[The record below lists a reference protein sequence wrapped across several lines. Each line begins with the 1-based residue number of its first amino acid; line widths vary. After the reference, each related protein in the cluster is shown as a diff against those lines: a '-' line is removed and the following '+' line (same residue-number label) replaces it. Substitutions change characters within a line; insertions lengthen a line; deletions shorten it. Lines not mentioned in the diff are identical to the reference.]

1 MKRLSLVL
9 LGVVLLGFMGASPSL
24 SQGQPSPL
32 GIVIQP
38 TEFQAFIQVSRPVC
52 AVGQTIEIQYRASEA
67 PYYAYILDIQG
78 NNVTRLLPNRF
89 EPNNYVTDTNW
100 RTLPGVMT
108 YRLVCSP
115 PLGPEYVQI
124 IASTERIPQLETGT
138 GDFPLLGTNPQAVGQ
153 QIQQAIQ
160 ALVPTA
166 KVATA
171 VASLQIV
178 SGQPQPPT
186 CPPGYVGTPP
196 NCVPI
201 QPPTPQP
208 PTQQPS
214 GFTVQQVITPG
225 SPQFAQMAMQIMAK
239 LQAAGLAQ
247 ALAQA
252 QATQVPQGQNAAPLA
267 TAPQQINIQQLQN
280 TYVFTGVLQLNQNA
294 TVSGYT
300 IPAGKYLTAI
310 GEDPIFVLIDI
321 FTGQIVV
328 IIIVTCPPIF
338 TPFNLLIFFFGWFFS
353 PFPGPFPGPFPFPY
367 PFPWPFPIVMPAAC
381 SGLPNQ
387 LPFTVAIGS
396 GAPIV
401 SLPGVMQIKDA
412 GWFFNALQIQ
422 SLGPALSFQRFSS
435 FGLIQIGFI
444 GSFSTASIPYTFLGT
459 FLLLVQGGGKTVCIQ
474 GVVSFGTVFG
484 FAWHN

>member
-1 MKRLSLVL
+1 MKRLSLIV
-9 LGVVLLGFMGASPSL
+9 LGVVLMSLVGNAPSF
-24 SQGQPSPL
+24 SQGQASPL

-38 TEFQAFIQVSRPVC
+38 TEFQAFIEVSRPVC
-52 AVGQTIEIQYRASEA
+52 AVGQTIEIRYRASEA

-89 EPNNYVTDTNW
+89 EPNNYITDTNW

-124 IASTERIPQLETGT
+124 IASTERIPQLEGGT

-153 QIQQAIQ
+153 KIQQAIQ
-160 ALVPTA
+160 AIVPTA

-171 VASLQIV
+171 VANLQIV
-178 SGQPQPPT
+178 ASQPQPPS

-196 NCVPI
+196 NCVPVG
-201 QPPTPQP
+201 QPPSQP
-208 PTQQPS
+208 PVS

-225 SPQFAQMAMQIMAK
+225 SPQFAQMSMQIMAK

-252 QATQVPQGQNAAPLA
+252 QATQIPQGQNAAPLA
-267 TAPQQINIQQLQN
+267 TAPQQISVEQLKN
-280 TYVFTGVLQLNQNA
+280 TYIFTGVLSLDRPA

-328 IIIVTCPPIF
+328 IIIVICPPVF
-338 TPFNLLIFFFGWFFS
+338 TPFNLLVFFFGWFFT
-353 PFPGPFPGPFPFPY
+353 PIPGPWPFPY

-387 LPFTVAIGS
+387 FPFTVAIGS

-412 GWFFNALQIQ
+412 GLFFNALQIQ
-422 SLGPALSFQRFSS
+422 SLGPALSFQRYSS
-435 FGLIQIGFI
+435 FGMVQLGFI
-444 GSFSTASIPYTFLGT
+444 GSFSTASLPYVTLGT
-459 FLLLVQGGGKTVCIQ
+459 FVLFVQGGGKTVCIQ
-474 GVVSFGTVFG
+474 GVVGFGSVYG
-484 FAWHN
+484 FASHN

>member
-1 MKRLSLVL
+1 MKRVSLVF
-9 LGVVLLGFMGASPSL
+9 LGVVLLGL
-24 SQGQPSPL
+24 SGVTAGFSQAQPSPL

-52 AVGQTIEIQYRASEA
+52 AVGQTIEIQYRANEA

-89 EPNNYVTDTNW
+89 EPNNQINDTNFH
-100 RTLPGVMT
+100 TLPGVAI

-115 PLGPEYVQI
+115 PFGPEHVQI
-124 IASTERIPQLETGT
+124 IASTERIPQLETGS

-153 QIQQAIQ
+153 QLQQAIQ
-160 ALVPTA
+160 AIVPTA

-171 VASLQIV
+171 VANLQVV
-178 SGQPQPPT
+178 SGQVQPPT

-196 NCVPI
+196 NCVPVT
-201 QPPTPQP
+201 QPPT
-208 PTQQPS
+208 S
-214 GFTVQQVITPG
+214 GFNVQQVITPG
-225 SPQFAQMAMQIMAK
+225 SAQFAQMSLQIMAK

-252 QATQVPQGQNAAPLA
+252 QATTVPQGQNAAPLS
-267 TAPQQINIQQLQN
+267 TAPQQINIQEIQN

-300 IPAGKYLTAI
+300 IPAGKYLTAV

-328 IIIVTCPPIF
+328 IIIVTTPPIF
-338 TPFNLLIFFFGWFFS
+338 TPFNILLFFFGWFFS
-353 PFPGPFPGPFPFPY
+353 PFPSPFPF
-367 PFPWPFPIVMPAAC
+367 PFPWPFPIVLPGAC

-387 LPFTVAIGS
+387 FPFTVAIGS

-401 SLPGVMQIKDA
+401 NLAGVMAIKDA
-412 GWFFNALQIQ
+412 GFFFNALQIQ
-422 SLGPALSFQRFSS
+422 SLGPALSFQRFTS
-435 FGLIQIGFI
+435 FGSIGLGFI
-444 GSFSTASIPYTFLGT
+444 GSFSTASLPYSSLGT
-459 FLLLVQGGGKTVCIQ
+459 FVLLVQGGGKTSCIQ

-484 FAWHN
+484 FASHN

>member
-1 MKRLSLVL
+1 MKRVSLVF
-9 LGVVLLGFMGASPSL
+9 LGVVLLGL
-24 SQGQPSPL
+24 SGVTAGFSQAQPSPL

-52 AVGQTIEIQYRASEA
+52 AVGQTIEIQYRANEA

-89 EPNNYVTDTNW
+89 EPNNQINDTNFH
-100 RTLPGVMT
+100 TLPGVAI

-115 PLGPEYVQI
+115 PFGPEYVQI
-124 IASTERIPQLETGT
+124 IASTERIPQLETGS

-153 QIQQAIQ
+153 QLQQAIQ
-160 ALVPTA
+160 AIVPTA

-171 VASLQIV
+171 VANLQVV
-178 SGQPQPPT
+178 SGQVQPPT

-196 NCVPI
+196 NCVPVT
-201 QPPTPQP
+201 QPPT
-208 PTQQPS
+208 S
-214 GFTVQQVITPG
+214 GFNVQQVITPG
-225 SPQFAQMAMQIMAK
+225 SAQFAQMSLQIMAK

-252 QATQVPQGQNAAPLA
+252 QATTVPQGQNAAPLS
-267 TAPQQINIQQLQN
+267 TAPQQINIQEIQN

-300 IPAGKYLTAI
+300 IPAGKYLTAV

-328 IIIVTCPPIF
+328 IIIVTTPPIF
-338 TPFNLLIFFFGWFFS
+338 TPFNILLFFFGWFFS
-353 PFPGPFPGPFPFPY
+353 PFPSPFPF
-367 PFPWPFPIVMPAAC
+367 PFPWPFPIVLPGAC

-387 LPFTVAIGS
+387 FPFTVAIGS

-401 SLPGVMQIKDA
+401 NLAGVMAIKDA
-412 GWFFNALQIQ
+412 GFFFNALQIQ
-422 SLGPALSFQRFSS
+422 SLGPALSFQRFTS
-435 FGLIQIGFI
+435 FGSIGLGFI
-444 GSFSTASIPYTFLGT
+444 GSFSTASLPYSSLGT
-459 FLLLVQGGGKTVCIQ
+459 FVLLVQGGGKTSCIQ

-484 FAWHN
+484 FASHN

>member
-1 MKRLSLVL
+1 MKRLSLVV
-9 LGVVLLGFMGASPSL
+9 LGVVLMGLVGVSPSF

-38 TEFQAFIQVSRPVC
+38 SEFQAFIQVSRPVC
-52 AVGQTIEIQYRASEA
+52 AVGQTIEIQYRANEA
-67 PYYAYILDIQG
+67 PYFAYILDVQG

-89 EPNNYVTDTNW
+89 EPNNQINDTNW
-100 RTLPGVMT
+100 HTLPGVAI

-160 ALVPTA
+160 AIVPTA

-171 VASLQIV
+171 VANLQIV
-178 SGQPQPPT
+178 SGQQQPPS

-196 NCVPI
+196 NCVPVG
-201 QPPTPQP
+201 QP
-208 PTQQPS
+208 PTQPPS
-214 GFTVQQVITPG
+214 GFSVQQVITPG
-225 SPQFAQMAMQIMAK
+225 SPQFAQMSGQIMAK

-252 QATQVPQGQNAAPLA
+252 QATQVPQGQNAAPLS
-267 TAPQQINIQQLQN
+267 TAPQQISIEQIQN
-280 TYVFTGVLQLNQNA
+280 TYIFTGVLNLDRPA

-328 IIIVTCPPIF
+328 IIIVTVPPIF

-353 PFPGPFPGPFPFPY
+353 PFPGPFPFPF

-387 LPFTVAIGS
+387 FPFTVAIGS

-401 SLPGVMQIKDA
+401 SLPGVVQIKDA

-422 SLGPALSFQRFSS
+422 SLGPALSFQRFTS
-435 FGLIQIGFI
+435 FGSFAFGFI
-444 GSFSTASIPYTFLGT
+444 GSFSTASLPYSSLGT
-459 FLLLVQGGGKTVCIQ
+459 FVLLVQGGGKTVCIQ
-474 GVVSFGTVFG
+474 GVVNFGTVFG
-484 FAWHN
+484 FASHN

>member
-1 MKRLSLVL
+1 MKRLSLVF
-9 LGVVLLGFMGASPSL
+9 LGVVLLGLAGVGPSF

-52 AVGQTIEIQYRASEA
+52 AVGQTIEIQYRANEA

-78 NNVTRLLPNRF
+78 NNVQRLLPNRF
-89 EPNNYVTDTNW
+89 EPNNLVATTDW
-100 RTLPGVMT
+100 RTLPGVAT

-115 PLGPEYVQI
+115 PFGPEYVQI

-153 QIQQAIQ
+153 QLQQAIQ
-160 ALVPTA
+160 AIVPTA

-171 VASLQIV
+171 VAQLQV
-178 SGQPQPPT
+178 VQGQVQPPT

-196 NCVPI
+196 NCVPV

-208 PTQQPS
+208 PTTP
-214 GFTVQQVITPG
+214 GFNVQQVIPPS
-225 SPQFAQMAMQIMAK
+225 SPQFAQMSAQIMAK

-252 QATQVPQGQNAAPLA
+252 QATQVPQGQNAAPLG
-267 TAPQQINIQQLQN
+267 TAPQQINIQQIQN
-280 TYVFTGVLQLNQNA
+280 TYIFTGVLQLNQNA

-328 IIIVTCPPIF
+328 IIIVTTPPIF
-338 TPFNLLIFFFGWFFS
+338 TPFNLLLFFFGWFFS
-353 PFPGPFPGPFPFPY
+353 PFPGPFPF
-367 PFPWPFPIVMPAAC
+367 PFPWPFPIVMPTAC

-387 LPFTVAIGS
+387 FPFNVAVGS

-401 SLPGVMQIKDA
+401 NLVGVMQIKDA
-412 GWFFNALQIQ
+412 GWFFNALQVQ
-422 SLGPALSFQRFSS
+422 SLGPTLSFQRYTS
-435 FGLIQIGFI
+435 FGSFQFGFI
-444 GSFSTASIPYTFLGT
+444 GSFSTASLPYSSLGT
-459 FLLLVQGGGKTVCIQ
+459 FVLLVQGGGKTVCMQ
-474 GVVSFGTVFG
+474 GVVGFGAVYG
-484 FAWHN
+484 IASHN

>member
-1 MKRLSLVL
+1 MKRVSLVVLGAVLVGL
-9 LGVVLLGFMGASPSL
+9 LSVSPSF
-24 SQGQPSPL
+24 SQGQASPL

-38 TEFQAFIQVSRPVC
+38 SEFQAFIHVSRPVC
-52 AVGQTIEIQYRASEA
+52 AVGQTIEIQYRANEA
-67 PYYAYILDIQG
+67 PYFAYILDIQG

-89 EPNNYVTDTNW
+89 EPNNQINDTNW
-100 RTLPGVMT
+100 RTLPGVAT

-115 PLGPEYVQI
+115 PFGPEYVQI
-124 IASTERIPQLETGT
+124 IASTERIPQLEGGIGT
-138 GDFPLLGTNPQAVGQ
+138 FPLLGTNPQAVGQ

-160 ALVPTA
+160 AIVPTA

-171 VASLQIV
+171 VASLQV
-178 SGQPQPPT
+178 VPSQPQPPS

-196 NCVPI
+196 NCMPA
-201 QPPTPQP
+201 QPTP
-208 PTQQPS
+208 

-225 SPQFAQMAMQIMAK
+225 SAQFAQMSAQIMAK

-252 QATQVPQGQNAAPLA
+252 QATQVPPGQNAAPLS
-267 TAPQQINIQQLQN
+267 TAPQQINIQQIQN
-280 TYVFTGVLQLNQNA
+280 TYIFTGVLQLNQNA

-328 IIIVTCPPIF
+328 IIIVTTPPIF
-338 TPFNLLIFFFGWFFS
+338 TPFNLLLFFLGWFFS
-353 PFPGPFPGPFPFPY
+353 PFPGPFPFPF
-367 PFPWPFPIVMPAAC
+367 PFPWPFPIMMPAAC

-387 LPFTVAIGS
+387 FPFNVAIGS

-412 GWFFNALQIQ
+412 GWFFNALQVQ
-422 SLGPALSFQRFSS
+422 SLGPALSFQRFTS
-435 FGLIQIGFI
+435 FGGITIGFI
-444 GSFSTASIPYTFLGT
+444 GSFSTASLPYTSLGT
-459 FLLLVQGGGKTVCIQ
+459 FVLLVQGGGKTVCIQ
-474 GVVSFGTVFG
+474 GVVNFGSVFG
-484 FAWHN
+484 FASHN

>member
-1 MKRLSLVL
+1 MKRLSLIV
-9 LGVVLLGFMGASPSL
+9 LGVVLVSLVGVGPSL

-67 PYYAYILDIQG
+67 PYYAYILDVQG

-89 EPNNYVTDTNW
+89 ESNNYITDTNW
-100 RTLPGVMT
+100 RTLPGVAT

-124 IASTERIPQLETGT
+124 IASTERIPQLEGGT

-160 ALVPTA
+160 AIVPTA

-178 SGQPQPPT
+178 SGQQQPPS

-196 NCVPI
+196 NCVPV
-201 QPPTPQP
+201 QPQP
-208 PTQQPS
+208 QPGT
-214 GFTVQQVITPG
+214 GFSVQQVITPG
-225 SPQFAQMAMQIMAK
+225 SPQFAQMSMQIMAK

-252 QATQVPQGQNAAPLA
+252 QATQVPQGQNAAPLS
-267 TAPQQINIQQLQN
+267 TTPQQISIEQIRN
-280 TYVFTGVLQLNQNA
+280 TYIFTGVLNLDRPA

-328 IIIVTCPPIF
+328 IIIVTVPPIF

-353 PFPGPFPGPFPFPY
+353 PFPGPWPFPY
-367 PFPWPFPIVMPAAC
+367 PFPWPFPIVLPAAC

-387 LPFTVAIGS
+387 FPFTVAIGS

-422 SLGPALSFQRFSS
+422 SLGPALTFQRYSS
-435 FGLIQIGFI
+435 FGMVQLGFI
-444 GSFSTASIPYTFLGT
+444 GSFSTANLPYTLLGT
-459 FLLLVQGGGKTVCIQ
+459 FVLFVQGGGKTVCIQ
-474 GVVSFGTVFG
+474 GVVGFGTVYG
-484 FAWHN
+484 FASHN

>member
-1 MKRLSLVL
+1 MKRFSLVV
-9 LGVVLLGFMGASPSL
+9 LGVVLLGFVGVSPSF

-52 AVGQTIEIQYRASEA
+52 AVGQTIEIQYRANEA

-89 EPNNYVTDTNW
+89 EPNNQINDTNW
-100 RTLPGVMT
+100 HTLPGVMT

-115 PLGPEYVQI
+115 PFGPEYVQI
-124 IASTERIPQLETGT
+124 IASTERIPQLEGGT
-138 GDFPLLGTNPQAVGQ
+138 GDFPLLGTNPQAIGQ

-160 ALVPTA
+160 AIVPAA

-171 VASLQIV
+171 VASLQV
-178 SGQPQPPT
+178 VPSQPQPPS
-186 CPPGYVGTPP
+186 CPPGTVGTPP
-196 NCVPI
+196 YCTPVG
-201 QPPTPQP
+201 QPPSQP
-208 PTQQPS
+208 PS
-214 GFTVQQVITPG
+214 GFNVQQVITPG
-225 SPQFAQMAMQIMAK
+225 SPQFAQLSAQIMAK

-252 QATQVPQGQNAAPLA
+252 QATQIPQGQNAAPLS
-267 TAPQQINIQQLQN
+267 TAPQQINVQQLQN
-280 TYVFTGVLQLNQNA
+280 TYVFTGVLQLTQNA

-328 IIIVTCPPIF
+328 IIIVTTPPIF
-338 TPFNLLIFFFGWFFS
+338 TPFNLLLFFFGWFFS
-353 PFPGPFPGPFPFPY
+353 PFPGPFPFPF
-367 PFPWPFPIVMPAAC
+367 PFPWPFPIVMPAVC

-387 LPFTVAIGS
+387 FPFTVAIGS

-401 SLPGVMQIKDA
+401 SLAGVMQIQDA

-422 SLGPALSFQRFSS
+422 SLGPALSFQRFTS
-435 FGLIQIGFI
+435 FGLVQLGFI
-444 GSFSTASIPYTFLGT
+444 GAFSTATIPYTSLGT
-459 FLLLVQGGGKTVCIQ
+459 FLLLVQGGGKTVCVQ
-474 GVVSFGTVFG
+474 GVVGFGTVYG
-484 FAWHN
+484 FASHN

>member
-1 MKRLSLVL
+1 MKRLSLIV
-9 LGVVLLGFMGASPSL
+9 LGVVLMGLVGVSPSF

-89 EPNNYVTDTNW
+89 ESNNYITDTNW
-100 RTLPGVMT
+100 RTLPGVAT

-124 IASTERIPQLETGT
+124 IASTERIPQLESGT

-160 ALVPTA
+160 AIVPTA

-171 VASLQIV
+171 VANLQIV
-178 SGQPQPPT
+178 SGQQQPPT
-186 CPPGYVGTPP
+186 CPPGYTGTPP
-196 NCVPI
+196 NCVPV
-201 QPPTPQP
+201 QPQP
-208 PTQQPS
+208 QPQPGT
-214 GFTVQQVITPG
+214 GFNVQQVITPG
-225 SPQFAQMAMQIMAK
+225 SPQFAQMSMQIMVK

-252 QATQVPQGQNAAPLA
+252 QATQIPQGQNAAPLS
-267 TAPQQINIQQLQN
+267 TAPQQINIQQVKN
-280 TYVFTGVLQLNQNA
+280 TYVFTGVLQLTQNA

-328 IIIVTCPPIF
+328 IIVVTCPPIF
-338 TPFNLLIFFFGWFFS
+338 TPFDLLLFFFGWFFA
-353 PFPGPFPGPFPFPY
+353 PAPGPWPFPY

-387 LPFTVAIGS
+387 FPFTVAIGS
-396 GAPIV
+396 GTPIV
-401 SLPGVMQIKDA
+401 SLTGVMQIKDA

-422 SLGPALSFQRFSS
+422 SLGPALTFQRYTSLGS
-435 FGLIQIGFI
+435 IAWGFI
-444 GSFSTASIPYTFLGT
+444 GSFSTATIPYSSLGT

-474 GVVSFGTVFG
+474 GVVGYGTVYG
-484 FAWHN
+484 YASHN

>member
-1 MKRLSLVL
+1 MKRLSLVV
-9 LGVVLLGFMGASPSL
+9 LGVVLTGLLGVSPSF

-38 TEFQAFIQVSRPVC
+38 SEFQAFISVIRPVC
-52 AVGQTIEIQYRASEA
+52 AVGQTIEIYYRASEA

-89 EPNNYVTDTNW
+89 EPNNYITDTNQ
-100 RTLPGVMT
+100 RTLPGVAT

-124 IASTERIPQLETGT
+124 IASTERIPQLEGGT
-138 GDFPLLGTNPQAVGQ
+138 GDFPLLGTDPQAVGQ

-160 ALVPTA
+160 AIVPTA

-178 SGQPQPPT
+178 SGQPQPPQQ

-196 NCVPI
+196 NCVPA
-201 QPPTPQP
+201 QPQPTP
-208 PTQQPS
+208 

-225 SPQFAQMAMQIMAK
+225 SPQFAQMSAQIMAK

-252 QATQVPQGQNAAPLA
+252 QATQVPQGQNVAPLG
-267 TAPQQINIQQLQN
+267 TAPQEINIQQLKN
-280 TYVFTGVLQLNQNA
+280 TYVFTGVLQLPQNA

-328 IIIVTCPPIF
+328 IIIVTTPPIF

-353 PFPGPFPGPFPFPY
+353 PFPGPFPFPF
-367 PFPWPFPIVMPAAC
+367 PFPWPFPIVLPAAC

-387 LPFTVAIGS
+387 FPFTVAIGS

-401 SLPGVMQIKDA
+401 SLAGVMQIKDA

-435 FGLIQIGFI
+435 FGMIQFGFI
-444 GSFSTASIPYTFLGT
+444 GSFSTASLPYSSLGT

-474 GVVSFGTVFG
+474 GVVSFGTVYG
-484 FAWHN
+484 FASHN

>member
-1 MKRLSLVL
+1 MKRLTLVF
-9 LGVVLLGFMGASPSL
+9 LGVVLLGL
-24 SQGQPSPL
+24 SGVTAGFSQAQPSPL

-38 TEFQAFIQVSRPVC
+38 TEFQASISVSRPVC
-52 AVGQTIEIQYRASEA
+52 AVGQTIEIYYRANEA

-89 EPNNYVTDTNW
+89 EPNNYVTDTNQ
-100 RTLPGVMT
+100 RTLPGVAT

-115 PLGPEYVQI
+115 PFGPEYVQI
-124 IASTERIPQLETGT
+124 IASTERIPQLEGGS

-153 QIQQAIQ
+153 QLQQAIQ
-160 ALVPTA
+160 AIVPTA

-171 VASLQIV
+171 VAQLQVV
-178 SGQPQPPT
+178 SGQVQPPT

-196 NCVPI
+196 NCAPVT
-201 QPPTPQP
+201 QPPT
-208 PTQQPS
+208 S
-214 GFTVQQVITPG
+214 GFNVQQVITPG
-225 SPQFAQMAMQIMAK
+225 SPQFAQMSLQIMAK
-239 LQAAGLAQ
+239 LQAAGLTQ

-252 QATQVPQGQNAAPLA
+252 QATTVPQGQNAAPLS
-267 TAPQQINIQQLQN
+267 TAPQQINIQEIQN

-300 IPAGKYLTAI
+300 IPAGKYLTAV

-328 IIIVTCPPIF
+328 IIIVTTPPIF
-338 TPFNLLIFFFGWFFS
+338 TPFNLLLFFFGWFFS
-353 PFPGPFPGPFPFPY
+353 PFPGPFPFPY

-381 SGLPNQ
+381 SGLPFQ
-387 LPFTVAIGS
+387 APFTVAIGS

-401 SLPGVMQIKDA
+401 SLAGVMQVKDA
-412 GWFFNALQIQ
+412 GFFFNALQIQ
-422 SLGPALSFQRFSS
+422 SLGPALSFQRFTS
-435 FGLIQIGFI
+435 FGSIGLGLI
-444 GSFSTASIPYTFLGT
+444 GSFSTASIPYSSLGT
-459 FLLLVQGGGKTVCIQ
+459 FVLLVQGGGKTACIQ

-484 FAWHN
+484 FASHN